1 MSQEKNE
8 AKNEALFFDL
18 NSFLSVSFNFLNL
31 HYRFRKNFV
40 RNDYHHVNVESAP
53 DDAIKE
59 SVNP

>member
-1 MSQEKNE
+1 MSQE
-8 AKNEALFFDL
+8 KNEALFFDL

-53 DDAIKE
+53 DDGIKE